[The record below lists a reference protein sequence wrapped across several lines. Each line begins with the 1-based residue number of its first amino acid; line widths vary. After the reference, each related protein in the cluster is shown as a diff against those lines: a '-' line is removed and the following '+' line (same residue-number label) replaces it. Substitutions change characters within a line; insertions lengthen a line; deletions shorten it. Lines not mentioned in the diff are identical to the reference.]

1 MTLAEST
8 VPLSDGEKAMTPGPS
23 CFSQSLRVPGST
35 CARIVLLVWPLMSG
49 KPSSGLGTSSY
60 FAGGEKFSKG
70 SGVGATVI
78 AGGGI
83 GFGPV
88 RSGRPTWW

>member
-1 MTLAEST
+1 
-8 VPLSDGEKAMTPGPS
+8 
-23 CFSQSLRVPGST
+23 
-35 CARIVLLVWPLMSG
+35 MSG